1 MTRRASPSKV
11 CNFSVFCSAEESARA
26 EPTPASKED
35 DAQLLRTIA
44 MNGEVVVCV
53 AKTTSVVSDAIRRH
67 ATANTGSA
75 ALGRGLTAVM
85 LLASFRGEGEQVQLT
100 LKGGGPLGTMTVMSD
115 NLGQVR
121 GMLQYPQAQVPF
133 KADGT
138 LDVATGIGITGTLR
152 VVRSLPT
159 ILEPYTGVV
168 SITSGEVAED
178 IAVYLRDSEQQNS
191 AIGVGVSIEPDGTCG
206 AAGGFFVQIL
216 PFTGD
221 ETIEQLEKNI
231 SNMPSINELI
241 TSGVS
246 LHDITER
253 ILEGIG
259 SSPGAQER
267 TPVYGPCSLEHLRP
281 RMLKAIAAIPPVEI
295 VETIEEVGSMELT
308 CEFCKETIQFCK
320 ADLTQ
325 LLV

>member
-1 MTRRASPSKV
+1 LIRRASPSKV
-11 CNFSVFCSAEESARA
+11 CNFSVFCSAESARA
-26 EPTPASKED
+26 EPTSASKGD

-44 MNGEVVVCV
+44 MNGEVVVCL

-67 ATANTGSA
+67 ATANTASA

-100 LKGGGPLGTMTVMSD
+100 FKGSGPLGTMTVMSD

-138 LDVATGIGITGTLR
+138 LDVATGIGPGTLR
-152 VVRSLPT
+152 VVRSLPM

-231 SNMPSINELI
+231 SNLPSINELI

-281 RMLKAIAAIPPVEI
+281 RMLKAIAAIPPKEI
-295 VETIEEVGSMELT
+295 VETIEDVGSMELT
-308 CEFCKETIQFCK
+308 CEFCKETIRFSK